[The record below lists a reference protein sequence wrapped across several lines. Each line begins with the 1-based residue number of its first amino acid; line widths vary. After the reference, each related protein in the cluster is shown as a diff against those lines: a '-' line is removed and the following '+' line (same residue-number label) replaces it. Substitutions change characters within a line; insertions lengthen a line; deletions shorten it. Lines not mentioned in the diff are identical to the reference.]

1 MSKLIVAN
9 WKMYPQAESE
19 AKILAKNSDFPNVIV
34 CPPFPFLGAVKS
46 VIKKAK
52 LGAQDV
58 FWFVKG
64 PYTGGVSPQMLKSLG
79 VSYVIV
85 GHSERRSYLGETD
98 EMINKKVKAVLN
110 AGLKVILCVGE
121 NKNIRRKG
129 IGTAKNFVKKQLEKD
144 LAGTTNHK
152 LQTTNL
158 IVAYE
163 PIWAIGTGRADKPL
177 DAVKM
182 AKFIKDFLKTK
193 NYKLKTKVLYGGSV
207 SSKNSFS
214 FLSQPFIDGA
224 LVGGASLKLTEF
236 KKIVQ

>member
-64 PYTGGVSPQMLKSLG
+64 PYTGGVSSQMLKGLG

-85 GHSERRSYLGETD
+85 GHSERRSYFGETD
-98 EMINKKVKAVLN
+98 EMINKKVKVALK

-121 NKNIRRKG
+121 HWSIRKKG
-129 IGTAKNFVKKQLEKD
+129 FASAKNFVKKQLEKD

-158 IVAYE
+158 IIAYE
-163 PIWAIGTGRADKPL
+163 PVWAIGTGRADKPEET
-177 DAVKM
+177 VEM
-182 AKFIKDFLKTK
+182 TKFIKKILFSRFHFL
-193 NYKLKTKVLYGGSV
+193 NSKVLYGGSV
-207 SSKNSFS
+207 DSKNAFS
-214 FLSQPFIDGA
+214 FLNQPFIDGV
-224 LVGGASLKLTEF
+224 LVGGASLKPTEF